1 MRQIIAVGGGGFSSE
16 PENLL
21 LDRYILKQAGKAS
34 PRVCF
39 VPTASGDSADYIA
52 RFYQAFQTLDC
63 EPSHLSVYDGP
74 TGDWR
79 DYVLSKDVIY
89 VGGGNTRNLLTLWR
103 DWTLDRIMREAW
115 EQGIVMTGTSAGS
128 ICWFEDGLTDSIPG
142 TLAPLQ
148 CLGLL
153 KGSNCPHYDSE
164 SQRRSSYQQFV
175 GSGQISPGIACD
187 DGVALHFVNDNLHR
201 VVSSRL
207 SARAYRL
214 TVEGNVT
221 SEHELLP
228 DYLGKGV

>member
-1 MRQIIAVGGGGFSSE
+1 MLWAAVGSLASPKTCSLIVTFSS
-16 PENLL
+16 
-21 LDRYILKQAGKAS
+21 KQAKQARAS
-34 PRVCF
+34 VSFRLRVVIPPITSRGSIKLF
-39 VPTASGDSADYIA
+39 RHWIVS
-52 RFYQAFQTLDC
+52 
-63 EPSHLSVYDGP
+63 SVYDGP
-74 TGDWR
+74 SGDWR

>member
-1 MRQIIAVGGGGFSSE
+1 MGGGGFSSE

-187 DGVALHFVNDNLHR
+187 DGVALHFINDNLHR

>member
-1 MRQIIAVGGGGFSSE
+1 MRQIIAMGGGGFSSE

>member
-1 MRQIIAVGGGGFSSE
+1 MGGGGFSSE

-74 TGDWR
+74 SGDWR